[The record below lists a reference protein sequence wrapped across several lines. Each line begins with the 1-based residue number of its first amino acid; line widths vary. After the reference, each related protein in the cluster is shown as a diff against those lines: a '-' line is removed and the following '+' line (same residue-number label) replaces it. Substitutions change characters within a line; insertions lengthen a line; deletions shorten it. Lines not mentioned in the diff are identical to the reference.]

1 MTVQIVIKSIYG
13 KVLLAGEFE
22 GIADAICTGGAKLY
36 NADLSGANLYD
47 ADLSGANLR
56 NANLRNADLSGANLR
71 NANLR
76 DADLSGA
83 DLSGANLRG
92 ANLDPKYSY
101 FSISPIGS
109 EGEQLWVMR
118 NEEGVLIYNRGC
130 FSGTETEFLDAV
142 QSKHGAAKIGD
153 IYRQAVELIRLA
165 TTITTTEEARV

>member
-22 GIADAICTGGAKLY
+22 GIADAICTGGA
-36 NADLSGANLYD
+36 NLYD

-56 NANLRNADLSGANLR
+56 NAKLRNADLSGANLR

-76 DADLSGA
+76 DADLSGANLYDVDLSGA

>member
-36 NADLSGANLYD
+36 N
-47 ADLSGANLR
+47 
-56 NANLRNADLSGANLR
+56 
-71 NANLR
+71 
-76 DADLSGA
+76 A

>member
-47 ADLSGANLR
+47 V
-56 NANLRNADLSGANLR
+56 
-71 NANLR
+71 
-76 DADLSGA
+76 DLSGA

>member
-22 GIADAICTGGAKLY
+22 GIADAICTGGA
-36 NADLSGANLYD
+36 NLYD

-56 NANLRNADLSGANLR
+56 NANLRG
-71 NANLR
+71 
-76 DADLSGA
+76 ADLSGA
-83 DLSGANLRG
+83 DLSDADLRG